1 MNTLGIK
8 IGLLYIIGII
18 LVMLGITLLHIAR
31 YVEEKAKN
39 RLTKKIGYISIC
51 VGLAFLLIPVPA

>member
-18 LVMLGITLLHIAR
+18 LVMLGITLLYIAR

-39 RLTKKIGYISIC
+39 RLTRKIGYISIC
-51 VGLAFLLIPVPA
+51 VGLAFLLIPVPV

>member
-18 LVMLGITLLHIAR
+18 LVMLGITLLYIAR

-39 RLTKKIGYISIC
+39 RLTRKIGYISIC

>member
-18 LVMLGITLLHIAR
+18 LVMLGITLLYIAR
-31 YVEEKAKN
+31 CVEERAKN

>member
-18 LVMLGITLLHIAR
+18 LVMLGITLLYIAR
-31 YVEEKAKN
+31 CVEEKAKN

-51 VGLAFLLIPVPA
+51 VGLAFLFIPVPV

>member
-18 LVMLGITLLHIAR
+18 LVMLGITLLYIAR
-31 YVEEKAKN
+31 CVEEKAKN
-39 RLTKKIGYISIC
+39 RLTKKIGYMSIC
-51 VGLAFLLIPVPA
+51 VGLAFLLIPVPV